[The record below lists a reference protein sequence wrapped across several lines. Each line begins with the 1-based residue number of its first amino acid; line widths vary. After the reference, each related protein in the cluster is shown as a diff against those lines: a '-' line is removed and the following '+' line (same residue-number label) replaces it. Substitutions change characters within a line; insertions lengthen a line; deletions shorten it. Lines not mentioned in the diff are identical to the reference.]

1 MIGAILA
8 KKKTASSFDAFNSR
22 DLTKMMATFSEDATY
37 TFPGSISISGETKG
51 KKAIEAVYTKMMEH
65 YPKMHFTV
73 KDIFVSNVLAMGATN
88 NIAVEYDLSYTNREG
103 KELHNSG
110 VSIIRVKGGKAVA
123 VKEYVFNT
131 DISKE
136 GWGEG

>member
-1 MIGAILA
+1 
-8 KKKTASSFDAFNSR
+8 
-22 DLTKMMATFSEDATY
+22 MMATFSEDATY

-73 KDIFVSNVLAMGATN
+73 KDVFVSNVLAMGATN